1 MKIRLYSLCALI
13 LFGSAFS
20 HALPEAPVDL
30 LPKIPKHVVFRPT
43 FLTRDFSFT
52 AGTGFLLEG
61 RSMDSSFLVTVHHL
75 FGPAGGLE
83 KQIAGDKI
91 PLVFPRAVGFS
102 FDPDPILLTTDEGYP
117 VADARK
123 GDDKGCE
130 KDIALYRV
138 RGWSANKSLELS
150 KQPPLV
156 GEKVWL
162 VLRNIAKDDLLF
174 AECVVAWRSA
184 TEVRYLLNN
193 PDLLYSGASGA
204 PVVDAYGN
212 VVAMHVGTFTAQSG
226 RKFGFGC
233 PAAAIYAALPNE

>member
-1 MKIRLYSLCALI
+1 MLSLLGPV
-13 LFGSAFS
+13 LT
-20 HALPEAPVDL
+20 HAVPEQPVDL

-52 AGTGFLLEG
+52 AGTGFLLDG
-61 RSMDSSFLVTVHHL
+61 KSDNSSFLVTVHHL
-75 FGPAGGLE
+75 FGPSGGLE
-83 KQIAGDKI
+83 KQIAGETI

-102 FDPDPILLTTDEGYP
+102 FDPDPILLTTDEGVP
-117 VADARK
+117 VPDARK

-138 RGWSANKSLELS
+138 RGWSANKSLELA
-150 KQPPLV
+150 KRPPIV
-156 GEKVWL
+156 GQKVWL

-174 AECVVAWRSA
+174 AECVVAWQSA
-184 TEVRYLLNN
+184 TEVRYLLTN
-193 PDLLYSGASGA
+193 PNLLYSGASGA

-212 VVAMHVGTFTAQSG
+212 VIGMHVGTFTAESG

-233 PAAAIYAALPNE
+233 PAAAIYAALPND